1 MKILATAAVVTF
13 ISFPACAEKV
23 AFGCQLVTQYSED
36 QVGYLL
42 SEARSVIGDHETN
55 RIYGHYVSLRSACQY
70 DGGAT
75 RVVNVPPALR
85 DLLAQNGVDIRRFAA
100 RRM

>member
-1 MKILATAAVVTF
+1 MKIFATAAIATL

-23 AFGCQLVTQYSED
+23 AVGCQLVAQYGED

-42 SEARSVIGDHETN
+42 SEARPVIGDQETN
-55 RIYGHYVSLRSACQY
+55 RIYGHYVSLRAACQY
-70 DGGAT
+70 DGNAT

-85 DLLAQNGVDIRRFAA
+85 DLLAQNGVDIRRFA
-100 RRM
+100 RRL